1 MSHELRTPLNAIIGY
16 GELLI
21 EDVEDDGNEKYIP
34 DLQKIIEGG
43 RHQLALVND
52 ILDLSK
58 IEAGKMELCYES
70 FEVQPMIESVV
81 SAVDP
86 LVNKNS
92 NRLKWTCDP
101 EIETLYSDRTRVR
114 QVLFNLLSN
123 ACKFTEHGEIRLD
136 ATLDSANGKDSVV
149 FAVKDSGIGITPD
162 QQAKLFQKF
171 QQADASTTRKYGGTG
186 LGLSITKHL
195 CELMGGEIVLDS
207 EYGQGSTF
215 TVRIPLLKEP
225 PAKADEAETEAGPRE
240 AEHNGKAG
248 TVLVIDD
255 DASARD
261 LIKRY
266 LSKEGFHV
274 VTAAGGE
281 DGIQKAREL
290 QPVFI
295 TLDVMMPSMDGWDVL
310 SALKADDEL
319 CQIPVIMMT
328 MVDDKNLGL
337 ALGATDYMTKPI
349 DRDRLMALASRYR
362 NPAEGNHDVLVVE
375 DDDSTRTLISRILEG
390 AGWNVTEAENG
401 KVALEKLAN
410 CRPALMLLDLM
421 MPVMDGFSL
430 LAEMRKRTEWS
441 ATPVVVITAKELT
454 ADERNWLNGE
464 VRQVLQKGSYSREQL
479 LDQVRKF
486 AGVARSSGP
495 SGKV

>member
-1 MSHELRTPLNAIIGY
+1 M
-16 GELLI
+16 
-21 EDVEDDGNEKYIP
+21 
-34 DLQKIIEGG
+34 
-43 RHQLALVND
+43 LALIND

-58 IEAGKMELCYES
+58 IEAGKMELYYES
-70 FEVQPMIESVV
+70 FEVKPMIESVV

-86 LVNKNS
+86 LVKKNS
-92 NRLKWTCDP
+92 NRLEWTCDP
-101 EIETLYSDRTRVR
+101 EINTLFSDRTRVR

-123 ACKFTEHGEIRLD
+123 ACKFTEKGEIRLE
-136 ATLDSANGKDSVV
+136 ASLETSEGKDFVV
-149 FAVKDSGIGITPD
+149 FAVKDSGIGITPE

-195 CELMGGEIVLDS
+195 CEMMGGEIALGS
-207 EYGQGSTF
+207 EFGQGSTF
-215 TVRIPLLKEP
+215 TVKIPVLNP
-225 PAKADEAETEAGPRE
+225 TARRSRATGSRHGRAQG
-240 AEHNGKAG
+240 NGKAG

-261 LIKRY
+261 LLKRY

-274 VTAAGGE
+274 VAAAGGE
-281 DGIQKAREL
+281 EGLQKAQEL

-310 SALKADDEL
+310 SALKADDQL
-319 CQIPVIMMT
+319 CQIPVVMMT
-328 MVDDKNLGL
+328 MVDDKNLGI
-337 ALGATDYMTKPI
+337 ALGATDYMIKPI
-349 DRDRLMALASRYR
+349 DRDRLTALASRYR
-362 NPAEGNHDVLVVE
+362 NPAAGDHAVLVVE
-375 DDDSTRTLISRILEG
+375 DDDSTRKLIGRILEG
-390 AGWNVTEAENG
+390 AGWSVTEAENG
-401 KVALEKLAN
+401 KVALEKLSE
-410 CRPALMLLDLM
+410 CRPALILLDLM

-430 LAEMRKRTEWS
+430 LAEMRKQTEWN

-454 ADERNWLNGE
+454 TEERNWLNGE

-486 AGVARSSGP
+486 AMARRQ
-495 SGKV
+495 